1 MKVVLLE
8 DVGKIGTIGKV
19 VEVKDG
25 FARNYLL
32 PQGKARIVTEAN
44 LKLVKKLLE
53 ERHAEAEQR
62 LKDAQGLAERLG
74 QVSVTIPVRVTEEE
88 KMYGSITA
96 REISEMLGEQGYEI
110 DYHNILLPESIK
122 ELGVYDVKVRLH
134 PEVVAQFKVWVVK
147 E

>member
-1 MKVVLLE
+1 M
-8 DVGKIGTIGKV
+8 
-19 VEVKDG
+19 KDG